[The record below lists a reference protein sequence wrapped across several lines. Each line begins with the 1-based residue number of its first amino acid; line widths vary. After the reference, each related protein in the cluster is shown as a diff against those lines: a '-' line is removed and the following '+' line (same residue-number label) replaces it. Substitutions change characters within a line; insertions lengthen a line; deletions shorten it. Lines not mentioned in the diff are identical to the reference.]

1 MWTLPNILTLMRILV
16 IPFLV
21 AAFFMED
28 KILASHISWAL
39 FALAGITDFFDGWLA
54 RAQGLVSKI
63 GQFLD
68 PIADKLMVGAV
79 IIMLVGSDTLTG
91 LHIIPAVVIMCR
103 ELLVSGLREFL
114 AGAQVSVPVTVAAKW
129 KTTVQ
134 MISLAALLWIDGTMD
149 LWEPLGILCFW
160 VAYAGIWF
168 AAALTLYTGID
179 YLKEGLK
186 HMKD

>member
-1 MWTLPNILTLMRILV
+1 MWTLPNILTMMRIFV

-21 AAFFMED
+21 AGFFIED
-28 KILASHISWAL
+28 PVMRSHVTWAL
-39 FALAGITDFFDGWLA
+39 FAVASITDFFDGWLA

-79 IIMLVGSDTLTG
+79 IIMAVFGDI
-91 LHIIPAVVIMCR
+91 LHGYHVIPAVVIMCR

-114 AGAQVSVPVTVAAKW
+114 AGAQVSVPVTLAAKW

-134 MISLAALLWIDGTMD
+134 MFALAALLWIDGTAD
-149 LWEPLGILCFW
+149 LWEPLGILCYW
-160 VAYAGIWF
+160 VAYGGIWI
-168 AAALTLYTGID
+168 AAILTVYTGFD
-179 YLKEGLK
+179 YMRVGIK
-186 HMKD
+186 HMQD